1 VSKKII
7 LFLYPYVIS
16 DHTYYNYEL
25 DYLDKINNVK
35 LITHDLSSI
44 IHNKKFNSAWN
55 CINKNN
61 KKINKFR
68 SLFSWFFFIYKIK
81 DKKNVWVY
89 NHVASDNFK
98 SFIINLLIKLYGFS
112 VIIYPSAQ
120 VAEIVSKKNIIF
132 FLKKLKKHLFNIKYL
147 LFNINLHL
155 FSFIN
160 SFFYYKKLFILYV
173 GKEKFL
179 FKKNETKEIF
189 FIKSQALDYSNYLT
203 SKKNNNHLNKTVVY
217 LDTSDPYFKDDF
229 NLMNFKYPKNIN
241 SWYDS
246 LNLFF
251 LKLKN
256 NFNLKTIILPHPKNK
271 GRDNP
276 YFNKKMITHDV
287 NAAAELIPNCAA
299 VISKGSTAISYAIIT
314 YKPIILIYSKWYLF
328 HKTYLNNIFFQAKE
342 LGKKAIDID
351 KFKLDDINK
360 NFHVNKKKYDQYKY
374 KYLTSC
380 DQNISNKP
388 NYKIIKD
395 LLLK

>member
-1 VSKKII
+1 MSKKII

-35 LITHDLSSI
+35 LITHDLSLI
-44 IHNKKFNSAWN
+44 IYNNKFNSVWN
-55 CINKNN
+55 CINKNK
-61 KKINKFR
+61 KKIDKFK

-89 NHVASDNFK
+89 NNVASENFK
-98 SFIINLLIKLYGFS
+98 SFIINLFIKFCGFS
-112 VIIYPSAQ
+112 VIVYPSPQ
-120 VAEIVSKKNIIF
+120 VAEFKSKKNIMF
-132 FLKKLKKHLFNIKYL
+132 FFKKIKKHLFNIKYI
-147 LFNINLHL
+147 LFNINLNF
-155 FSFIN
+155 FSFLN
-160 SFFYYKKLFILYV
+160 SLFNYKKLFILYS
-173 GKEKFL
+173 GKKKFL
-179 FKKNETKEIF
+179 FKRNQTKNIL

-217 LDTSDPYFKDDF
+217 LDTSDPYFDDDF
-229 NLMNFKYPKNIN
+229 SLMNFKYPKNYN

-251 LKLKN
+251 LKLEN
-256 NFNLKTIILPHPKNK
+256 DFNLKTIILPHPKNK

-276 YFNKKMITHDV
+276 FFDKKMITHDV
-287 NAAAELIPNCAA
+287 KAAAELIPNCAA

-328 HKTYLNNIFFQAKE
+328 HETYLNHIFFQAKE
-342 LGKKAIDID
+342 LGIKAIDID
-351 KFKLDDINK
+351 KFKLDDISK

-380 DQNISNKP
+380 DKNISNKP

>member
-1 VSKKII
+1 MSKKII

-160 SFFYYKKLFILYV
+160 SFFYYKKLFILYA

-229 NLMNFKYPKNIN
+229 NLMHLKYPKNFD
-241 SWYDS
+241 SWYNS

-256 NFNLKTIILPHPKNK
+256 SFDLKTIIIPHPKNK
-271 GRDNP
+271 GRYNP
-276 YFNKKMITHDV
+276 YFDKKMINQDV
-287 NAAAELIPNCAA
+287 NAAAKLIPNCAA
-299 VISKGSTAISYAIIT
+299 VISKGSTAISYAIVN
-314 YKPIILIYSKWYLF
+314 YKPIILIYSQWYSF
-328 HKTYLNNIFFQAKE
+328 HDTFLKNIFFQAKE
-342 LGKKAIDID
+342 LGKKAIDIG
-351 KFKLDDINK
+351 KFNLVDVSK
-360 NFHVNKKKYDQYKY
+360 NFYVNKKKYDQYKY
-374 KYLTSC
+374 KYLTSY
-380 DQNISNKP
+380 DKDIFNKP

>member
-1 VSKKII
+1 MPKKII
-7 LFLYPYVIS
+7 VFLYPYVIS

-25 DYLDKINNVK
+25 DYLEKLNNVK
-35 LITHDLSSI
+35 LIIHDLSST
-44 IHNKKFNSAWN
+44 IHNEKFNRAWN

-61 KKINKFR
+61 KKINKFN
-68 SLFSWFFFIYKIK
+68 SLFSWFLFIYKIK
-81 DKKNVWVY
+81 NKKNVWIY
-89 NHVASDNFK
+89 NHVNSENFK

-120 VAEIVSKKNIIF
+120 VAEFKSKKNIF
-132 FLKKLKKHLFNIKYL
+132 FFYQKIKKHFFNIKYL
-147 LFNINLHL
+147 LFNINSNFFIL
-155 FSFIN
+155 IN
-160 SFFYYKKLFILYV
+160 SFFNYRKLFVLYA

-203 SKKNNNHLNKTVVY
+203 YKKKNNDIKNTVVY
-217 LDTSDPYFKDDF
+217 LDTSDPYFDDDF
-229 NLMNFKYPKNIN
+229 SIMNFKYPKNYN

-251 LKLKN
+251 LKLEN

-276 YFNKKMITHDV
+276 YFNKKMINHDV
-287 NAAAELIPNCAA
+287 NAAAALIPNCAA

-314 YKPIILIYSKWYLF
+314 YKPIFFIYSTWYLF
-328 HKTYLNNIFFQAKE
+328 HDTYLKNIFVQAKQ
-342 LGKKAIDID
+342 LGKKAINIS
-351 KFKLDDINK
+351 KFNLDDISK
-360 NFHVNKKKYDQYKY
+360 NFYVNKIKYDKYKY
-374 KYLTSC
+374 KYLTSY
-380 DQNISNKP
+380 DKNISKKP

-395 LLLK
+395 LIN